1 MLKTLRGK
9 FTLVYAGLA
18 LLTALVGLAGVWNLF
33 RLEQSVNNLM
43 TANYKSIDAVS
54 HMMEALERQDSGVLI
69 YIGVDK
75 DSGID
80 IFAANQAE
88 FLRWFE
94 VEKGNVTEKGE
105 SAVISSLQ
113 ADYGEYSKTI
123 YNMQMMTDGAGNA
136 ARNYYL
142 NSTEPLFD
150 KIKGECRQLITINEQ
165 SMFASK
171 QKTTD
176 SAKQSMV
183 ALLLLSL
190 ILMAAGYAA
199 AFYFIK
205 LFLNPIQR
213 LSESIRSVREGSLNQ
228 QVAVRTGDEAGR
240 LAGEFN
246 EMTRRLQ
253 GYEQSSVGT
262 LTAEKNK
269 SVAIVR
275 SISDPLLV
283 LDGGWRILLINDA
296 CGEFFDIEES
306 AVAGR
311 HFLEAIHDGELF
323 ESIERLAESGDA
335 RGKIIS
341 IQKGGEHFFNLTAT
355 RVNDPENRNS
365 GYIVA
370 FQNVTGLK
378 ELERVRN
385 DFLAA
390 ISHEFKTP
398 LTSIMMAASMLR
410 EGGMGS
416 LNPDQQ
422 ETVDAIREDGDR
434 LLGLVN
440 DLLELMR
447 IESGREVYHIEPCS
461 IHEIVEAAVRG
472 FLDAAH
478 AKGVALADCLETGLP
493 PVDADFGKIR
503 WVLNNLIGN
512 ALKYTGKGDNISISA
527 RREGGFV
534 FISVQDTGTGIPP
547 EYLDRI
553 FDKFVQV
560 EGGGIELEGTGLGLS
575 ASREIVRS
583 HGGEISVSSEVGV
596 GSTFTFSMPVSG
608 EGELS

>member
-54 HMMEALERQDSGVLI
+54 HMMEAIERQDSGVLI

-75 DSGID
+75 NSGID
-80 IFAANQAE
+80 LFTTNQAG
-88 FLRWFE
+88 FLQWLD
-94 VEKGNVTEKGE
+94 VEKGNETEPGE
-105 SAVISSLQ
+105 SAVVDALQ
-113 ADYGEYSKTI
+113 ADYSAYSRTI
-123 YNMQMMTDGAGNA
+123 YDLQAKPEDGEA
-136 ARNYYL
+136 ARDYYL
-142 NSTEPLFD
+142 KATKPLFD

-165 SMFASK
+165 AMFGSK
-171 QKTTD
+171 LKTTN
-176 SAKQSMV
+176 SARQSMV

-190 ILMAAGYAA
+190 FLMAAGYIVAS
-199 AFYFIK
+199 YFIK
-205 LFLNPIQR
+205 RFLNPIAR
-213 LSESIRSVREGSLNQ
+213 LSESISRVREGSLNQ

-240 LAGEFN
+240 LAVEFN

-253 GYEQSSVGT
+253 DFEQSSVGT
-262 LTAEKNK
+262 LTAEKNR

-275 SISDPLLV
+275 SISDPLIV
-283 LDGGWRILLINDA
+283 LDAGWRILLINDA
-296 CGEFFDIEES
+296 CARFFGIEEGQ
-306 AVAGR
+306 VAGR

-323 ESIERLAESGDA
+323 ESVEALAEGGEGK
-335 RGKIIS
+335 GKIIS
-341 IQKGGEHFFNLTAT
+341 IRKDEEHFFNLTAAP
-355 RVNDPENRNS
+355 VNDPENRSS

-410 EGGMGS
+410 EGGMGG
-416 LNPDQQ
+416 LNADQA

-461 IHEIVEAAVRG
+461 IYGIVEASVRG
-472 FLDAAH
+472 FLDPARAR
-478 AKGVALADCLETGLP
+478 GVALADSLEAGLP
-493 PVDADFGKIR
+493 RVNADFEKIR

-512 ALKYTGKGDNISISA
+512 ALKYTGEGDNISVSA
-527 RREGGFV
+527 SREGGFV
-534 FISVQDTGTGIPP
+534 HVSVQDTGAGIPP

-560 EGGGIELEGTGLGLS
+560 EGEGIEMGGTGLGLS
-575 ASREIVRS
+575 ASREIVRG
-583 HGGEISVSSEVGV
+583 HGGDIRVKSEVGS
-596 GSTFTFSMPVSG
+596 GSTFTFTLPVAAG
-608 EGELS
+608 EDEP